1 MSRKLA
7 LVEID
12 EHLLDA
18 VLHPTSATK
27 FAELSVPEQDHI
39 VERLWR
45 DAVADGYEFPGVR
58 VAERLEVP
66 YREIE
71 RVRSRVMSRRGRE
84 RQAS

>member
-1 MSRKLA
+1 MDRT
-7 LVEID
+7 VQPEID

-18 VLHPTSATK
+18 ALAGRVK